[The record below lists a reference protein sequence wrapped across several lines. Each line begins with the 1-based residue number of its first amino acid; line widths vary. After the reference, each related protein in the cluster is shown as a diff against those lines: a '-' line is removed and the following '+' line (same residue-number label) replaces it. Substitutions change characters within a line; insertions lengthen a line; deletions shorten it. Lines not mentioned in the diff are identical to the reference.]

1 VSKMPE
7 LSVILSELDTLIKPE
22 EERLVLD
29 FARQAEDAGYGGVHI
44 IDHVVMGPSSNH
56 AGLPD
61 NPRALR
67 WVGNQ
72 APDQHM
78 PSQIVMMSAIA
89 AVTKTIRLNATATLA
104 PLRHPLL
111 NAKQWATLDL
121 ISGGR
126 VSILPIGGWQAE
138 EYEAFG
144 IPHKERGRR
153 LDEQLEIMRL
163 VWKET
168 PASYDGEFYKFKNIY
183 VVPKPVQPNGPE
195 ILLGGD
201 KLTDKVISRI
211 VKYGSG
217 YTVLQPPSPER
228 LAVLEAEMKKAGRS
242 VSEFPRGGMLLPVF
256 EDPNKVANLE
266 KSIETFL
273 VPQLEQGLDRIT
285 LKPSQYIDDPKE
297 MPAFLKEVYRRIEAL
312 V

>member
-1 VSKMPE
+1 MSKKPE
-7 LSVILSELDTLIKPE
+7 LSIILSELDTLIKPE

-29 FARQAEDAGYGGVHI
+29 FARQAEDAGYAGVHI
-44 IDHVVMGPSSNH
+44 IDHVVMGPSACKN
-56 AGLPD
+56 GPPD

-72 APDQHM
+72 APDQQM

-89 AVTKTIRLNATATLA
+89 AVTSRIRLNATATLA

-126 VSILPIGGWQAE
+126 VTILPIGGWQAE
-138 EYEAFG
+138 EYEAMG

-163 VWKET
+163 VWTET
-168 PASYDGEFYKFKNIY
+168 PASYDGEFYKFKDIY
-183 VVPKPVQPNGPE
+183 VVPKPVQPGGPE
-195 ILLGGD
+195 IVIGGD
-201 KLTDKVISRI
+201 RLTDKVISRI
-211 VKYGSG
+211 VKYGSSF
-217 YTVLQPPSPER
+217 TVLEPPTAER
-228 LAVLEAEMKKAGRS
+228 MTVLEAEMKKAGRS
-242 VSEFPRGGMLLPVF
+242 VSELATGGLLLPVF
-256 EDPNKVANLE
+256 DDPNEVANLE
-266 KSIETFL
+266 RSIETFAAPL
-273 VPQLEQGLDRIT
+273 IEKGIDRLT
-285 LKPSQYIDDPKE
+285 LKPSQFIDDPKE
-297 MPAFLKEVYRRIEAL
+297 MPAFLKEVDRRIEAL

>member
-1 VSKMPE
+1 M
-7 LSVILSELDTLIKPE
+7 T
-22 EERLVLD
+22 
-29 FARQAEDAGYGGVHI
+29 
-44 IDHVVMGPSSNH
+44 
-56 AGLPD
+56 
-61 NPRALR
+61 
-67 WVGNQ
+67 
-72 APDQHM
+72 
-78 PSQIVMMSAIA
+78 
-89 AVTKTIRLNATATLA
+89 
-104 PLRHPLL
+104 
-111 NAKQWATLDL
+111 
-121 ISGGR
+121 
-126 VSILPIGGWQAE
+126 ILPIGGWQAE

-168 PASYDGEFYKFKNIY
+168 PASYDGEFYKFKDIY
-183 VVPKPVQPNGPE
+183 VMPKPVQPNGPE

-285 LKPSQYIDDPKE
+285 MKPSQYIDDPKE
-297 MPAFLKEVYRRIEAL
+297 MPAFLKKVYRQIEAL

>member
-1 VSKMPE
+1 VAKKPKLTIM
-7 LSVILSELDTLIKPE
+7 LSELDTLIKPE

-29 FARQAEDAGYGGVHI
+29 FARQAEDAGYDGIHI
-44 IDHVVMGPSSNH
+44 IDHVVMGPSSCFN
-56 AGLPD
+56 GPPE
-61 NPRALR
+61 NPRGLR

-72 APDQHM
+72 APDQQM

-89 AVTKTIRLNATATLA
+89 AVTSRIRLNATATLA

-121 ISGGR
+121 ISNGR
-126 VSILPIGGWQAE
+126 VTILPIGGWQAE

-163 VWKET
+163 AWTQT
-168 PASYDGEFYKFKNIY
+168 PISYDGEFYKFKDIY
-183 VVPKPVQPNGPE
+183 VMPKPVQPGGPE
-195 ILLGGD
+195 ILIGGD
-201 KLTDKVISRI
+201 KLTKKVVARI

-217 YTVLQPPSPER
+217 YTVLEPPTPER
-228 LAVLEAEMKKAGRS
+228 LAYLEQEMQKAGRDI
-242 VSEFPRGGMLLPVF
+242 SELPKGGMLLPVF
-256 EDPNKVANLE
+256 DDPTKVANLE
-266 KSIETFL
+266 RSIETFV
-273 VPQLEQGLDRIT
+273 VPLIESGADRIAI
-285 LKPSQYIDDPKE
+285 KPSQFIDDPDQ
-297 MPAFLKEVYRRIEAL
+297 MPNFLREVDRRIDAL